1 MFYYYLTFS
10 LVLVFLSYSHFFNKN
25 YRNGL
30 IFSFGILFIFLGIR
44 YNFGF
49 DYKMYEQEFFIIN
62 FKHNKWSGGMERL
75 EVGWVILNKLFK
87 YVGFKGLIIFHSLIY
102 CFSIFLFFDTFY
114 QSRIN
119 KTLALFFLLVSPGAL
134 ILHICF
140 LRQSLALSLVLI
152 SLVLI
157 YKDVKF
163 YFSILLLLLAASFH
177 LSALLFIPIFL
188 MKYLKGTKIVYITFS
203 LISII
208 LILMISILNLRNVL
222 FNSVEFL
229 FPKYFH
235 YLTSSENINNL
246 KLNTGL
252 GLVFLGINFV
262 LLLSRIQFFFW
273 GNKYKIVFISGIMF
287 FIISTISFQYFF
299 FSRLLI
305 YFEFFYLLLIPLI
318 CDTIINKSIRYL
330 YIIFQIIFYI
340 YSCFIFFESDKNG
353 HNYFSKFSTIFSN
366 L

>member
-1 MFYYYLTFS
+1 MFFFYITFS
-10 LVLVFLSYSHFFNKN
+10 LVLVGLSYFLNKN
-25 YRNGL
+25 DKYGL
-30 IFSFGILFIFLGIR
+30 FFSFIILFIFLGIR
-44 YNFGF
+44 YDFGF
-49 DYKMYEQEFFIIN
+49 DYKMYEKEFFIIN
-62 FKHNKWSGGMERL
+62 FKPNEINEGMKRL
-75 EVGWVILNKLFK
+75 EVGWVILNQTFK
-87 YVGFKGLIIFHSLIY
+87 YIGFKGLIVFHSIIY
-102 CFSIFLFFDTFY
+102 CFSMFLFFDTFY

-134 ILHICF
+134 ILHLCF

-157 YKDVKF
+157 YKDFKF
-163 YFSILLLLLAASFH
+163 YFSILLLLLAATFH

-188 MKYLKGTKIVYITFS
+188 MKYLKGTKMVYITFS

-208 LILMISILNLRNVL
+208 LIIMISILNLRNVL

-318 CDTIINKSIRYL
+318 CDTIIKKSIRYS

-353 HNYFSKFSTIFSN
+353 HNYFSKFNTIFSN